1 MMPAA
6 FLPQQMVDPRKL
18 GLVRMSPYEMAQQQA
33 QMQQMFR
40 LQQMNGMQRPMVFAQ
55 GMMPG
60 QAQQAS
66 QMTQQSRRPQKAKP
80 IKKVIAVNL
89 PEDLQTIEAVT
100 STFYPYGE
108 ILLARVLRPN
118 KALPFDLKQFQK
130 QIPDLGKTVCAII
143 EFESA
148 PAAKFAV
155 DTLKFRTQELKFR
168 LALLEAGAEE
178 ELYGAH
184 AQPQKPLM
192 KAGASVIE
200 SAESGIELSAS
211 AQSASDRDSATGSP
225 KPRRNSIVS
234 SDDDAELFAKTAGV
248 SLTEKWNV
256 GVKEFVP
263 SFGASA
269 SAKPVKTT
277 KVDNKNG
284 RVITSVSISLAKPAA
299 QRATNKIQLS
309 EKKDECETA
318 KRITY
323 TRDFLMS
330 RRSATVKN
338 APKMINIDDETSF
351 KRYNEELPMF
361 KPRRV
366 TMSHQA
372 APITL
377 TPQRR
382 MRR

>member
-1 MMPAA
+1 
-6 FLPQQMVDPRKL
+6 
-18 GLVRMSPYEMAQQQA
+18 
-33 QMQQMFR
+33 
-40 LQQMNGMQRPMVFAQ
+40 MNGIQRPMVFAQ
-55 GMMPG
+55 GLVPT
-60 QAQQAS
+60 QQS
-66 QMTQQSRRPQKAKP
+66 GLTNSQSRRPQKAKP
-80 IKKVIAVNL
+80 VKKVIAVNL

-130 QIPDLGKTVCAII
+130 QIPDLGRTVCAII

-225 KPRRNSIVS
+225 KPRNRAGSIVS
-234 SDDDAELFAKTAGV
+234 SDDDADLFAKTAGL
-248 SLTEKWNV
+248 SLTENWNV
-256 GVKEFVP
+256 G
-263 SFGASA
+263 
-269 SAKPVKTT
+269 
-277 KVDNKNG
+277 
-284 RVITSVSISLAKPAA
+284 
-299 QRATNKIQLS
+299 
-309 EKKDECETA
+309 
-318 KRITY
+318 
-323 TRDFLMS
+323 
-330 RRSATVKN
+330 
-338 APKMINIDDETSF
+338 
-351 KRYNEELPMF
+351 
-361 KPRRV
+361 
-366 TMSHQA
+366 
-372 APITL
+372 
-377 TPQRR
+377 
-382 MRR
+382 

>member
-1 MMPAA
+1 MPAA

-55 GMMPG
+55 GMMGG
-60 QAQQAS
+60 QTQQN
-66 QMTQQSRRPQKAKP
+66 QMPQQSRRPQKAKP
-80 IKKVIAVNL
+80 LKKVIAVNL

-200 SAESGIELSAS
+200 SGESGIELSASGLS

-248 SLTEKWNV
+248 SLV
-256 GVKEFVP
+256 CFVKL
-263 SFGASA
+263 
-269 SAKPVKTT
+269 
-277 KVDNKNG
+277 D
-284 RVITSVSISLAKPAA
+284 
-299 QRATNKIQLS
+299 
-309 EKKDECETA
+309 
-318 KRITY
+318 
-323 TRDFLMS
+323 
-330 RRSATVKN
+330 
-338 APKMINIDDETSF
+338 
-351 KRYNEELPMF
+351 
-361 KPRRV
+361 
-366 TMSHQA
+366 
-372 APITL
+372 
-377 TPQRR
+377 
-382 MRR
+382 

>member
-1 MMPAA
+1 MMPAAA

-18 GLVRMSPYEMAQQQA
+18 GLVRMTPYEMAQQQA

-40 LQQMNGMQRPMVFAQ
+40 LQQINGMQRPMVFQ
-55 GMMPG
+55 MP
-60 QAQQAS
+60 QAQQA
-66 QMTQQSRRPQKAKP
+66 QMNQQSRRPQKAKP
-80 IKKVIAVNL
+80 VKKVIAVNL

-130 QIPDLGKTVCAII
+130 QIPDLGRTVCAII

-225 KPRRNSIVS
+225 KPRNRAGSIVS
-234 SDDDAELFAKTAGV
+234 SDDDAELFAKTAGL

-263 SFGASA
+263 SFGG
-269 SAKPVKTT
+269 KHVKTT

-284 RVITSVSISLAKPAA
+284 RVITSVSISLSKPAA
-299 QRATNKIQLS
+299 QRSTNKIQLS
-309 EKKDECETA
+309 TVEKKDE

-330 RRSATVKN
+330 RRSANVKN
-338 APKMINIDDETSF
+338 APKMMNIDDETSF
-351 KRYNEELPMF
+351 KRYNEELPVF

-366 TMSHQA
+366 TMSNNS
-372 APITL
+372 APVTL

>member
-1 MMPAA
+1 MNSNMMPAAA
-6 FLPQQMVDPRKL
+6 FLPQQMVDPRKMANF
-18 GLVRMSPYEMAQQQA
+18 VRMNPYEMQQA

-40 LQQMNGMQRPMVFAQ
+40 LQQMGGLQRPVVFAP
-55 GMMPG
+55 GMIPATN
-60 QAQQAS
+60 QAQAAPV
-66 QMTQQSRRPQKAKP
+66 TNRRVQKSKP
-80 IKKVIAVNL
+80 VKKVIAVNL

-118 KALPFDLKQFQK
+118 KSLPFDLKQFQK
-130 QIPDLGKTVCAII
+130 QIPDLGRTVCAII

-168 LALLEAGAEE
+168 LALLEPGAEE

-225 KPRRNSIVS
+225 KPRHRAGSIAS
-234 SDDDAELFAKTAGV
+234 SDDDAELFAKTAGL

-263 SFGASA
+263 SFGAS
-269 SAKPVKTT
+269 KPVKTT

-284 RVITSVSISLAKPAA
+284 RVITSVSISLSKPTPA
-299 QRATNKIQLS
+299 RVGNKIQLAPQ
-309 EKKDECETA
+309 E

-338 APKMINIDDETSF
+338 APKMMNIDGEATF
-351 KRYNEELPMF
+351 KRYNEEVPVF
-361 KPRRV
+361 KPRRSV
-366 TMSHQA
+366 TMSQSSS
-372 APITL
+372 PVTL

-382 MRR
+382 SLRR

>member
-1 MMPAA
+1 M
-6 FLPQQMVDPRKL
+6 
-18 GLVRMSPYEMAQQQA
+18 G
-33 QMQQMFR
+33 
-40 LQQMNGMQRPMVFAQ
+40 
-55 GMMPG
+55 
-60 QAQQAS
+60 
-66 QMTQQSRRPQKAKP
+66 
-80 IKKVIAVNL
+80 
-89 PEDLQTIEAVT
+89 
-100 STFYPYGE
+100 
-108 ILLARVLRPN
+108 
-118 KALPFDLKQFQK
+118 
-130 QIPDLGKTVCAII
+130 
-143 EFESA
+143 
-148 PAAKFAV
+148 FAV

-178 ELYGAH
+178 ELYGVH

-200 SAESGIELSAS
+200 SGESGIELSASGLS

-263 SFGASA
+263 SFGAA

-309 EKKDECETA
+309 EKKDES
-318 KRITY
+318 KLISY

-330 RRSATVKN
+330 RRSANVKN
-338 APKMINIDDETSF
+338 APKMINIDEETSF
-351 KRYNEELPMF
+351 KRYNVQEELPMF

-366 TMSHQA
+366 TMSHQH
-372 APITL
+372 APIDFSLSRLWSRVTHQ
-377 TPQRR
+377 THQTRAS
-382 MRR
+382 

>member
-1 MMPAA
+1 MMPAAA

-40 LQQMNGMQRPMVFAQ
+40 LQQMNGMQRPMVFQ
-55 GMMPG
+55 MP
-60 QAQQAS
+60 QAQQA
-66 QMTQQSRRPQKAKP
+66 QMNQQSRRPQKAKP

-130 QIPDLGKTVCAII
+130 QIPDLGRTVCAII

-192 KAGASVIE
+192 KAGASVLE

-225 KPRRNSIVS
+225 KPRNRAGSMVCS

-263 SFGASA
+263 SFGG
-269 SAKPVKTT
+269 KPVKTT

-284 RVITSVSISLAKPAA
+284 RVITSVSISLSKPAA
-299 QRATNKIQLS
+299 QRSTNKIQLS
-309 EKKDECETA
+309 TVEKKDE

-330 RRSATVKN
+330 RRSANVKN
-338 APKMINIDDETSF
+338 APKMMNIDDETSF
-351 KRYNEELPMF
+351 KRYNEELPVF

-366 TMSHQA
+366 SMSNNS